1 MVMALCLGN
10 LCCSPNCTAV
20 KVDQTPLRRRMRKH
34 HAATAP
40 IAGGRR
46 PGAWRSIA
54 HPALLRQRQG
64 NAALLQI
71 RGAPAAGQGGLEGS
85 EVLCEVRPGWG
96 GLTRCWWRC
105 GSLPGCYRWLPGKRR
120 WRLATAWHALAA
132 GWRPPEGG
140 LALLLFTPLCTRRF
154 HIAPGATGKAHEAA
168 AVHLH
173 AQAALAVGAVERA
186 QGAQHVATFADNRAA
201 GGEVGFGQRPILTE
215 RVTRNAHTCASSLMV
230 PRSGRKMSP
239 TLPVSPCRFFATVS
253 STARA
258 GGVAI
263 RSCASVRNS
272 TTSAAYSR
280 SPLSLSESSAAVPLP
295 FP

>member
-1 MVMALCLGN
+1 MPR
-10 LCCSPNCTAV
+10 CCRYAAPQLPGRAAWKAARCCARSGRAGAGSR
-20 KVDQTPLRRRMRKH
+20 DAGGGAARFL
-34 HAATAP
+34 AATAGCLGSVGGGWRRLGTRWRR
-40 IAGGRR
+40 AG
-46 PGAWRSIA
+46 A
-54 HPALLRQRQG
+54 
-64 NAALLQI
+64 AALHATVH
-71 RGAPAAGQGGLEGS
+71 APFPYS
-85 EVLCEVRPGWG
+85 
-96 GLTRCWWRC
+96 
-105 GSLPGCYRWLPGKRR
+105 
-120 WRLATAWHALAA
+120 
-132 GWRPPEGG
+132 
-140 LALLLFTPLCTRRF
+140 
-154 HIAPGATGKAHEAA
+154 PGATGKAHEAA

-173 AQAALAVGAVERA
+173 APAALAVGAVERA

-295 FP
+295 LP